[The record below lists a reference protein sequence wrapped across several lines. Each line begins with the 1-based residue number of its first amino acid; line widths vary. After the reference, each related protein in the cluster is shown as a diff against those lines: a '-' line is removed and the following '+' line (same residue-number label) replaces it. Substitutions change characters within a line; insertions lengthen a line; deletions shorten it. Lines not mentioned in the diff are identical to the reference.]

1 MGDSSE
7 VHLLR
12 AGRWLPAAGLLVV
25 LLAACGGGD
34 AGEEDAAGGRT
45 STASAQAVAAIAKN
59 YFARRLELNPLLA
72 SELGETAHDAEFG
85 DFLSATWLA
94 DSLANEQDTA
104 AALRRIDPA
113 RLPPRARFTHAAL
126 LSRTATEIEGFRYP
140 SELLVLDPF
149 DDLPGRFA
157 REPRP
162 GAKAPLADVA
172 AYDAYL
178 QRLDGFVA
186 WVDQA
191 INNLRLGTAKGIVH
205 PRVIVD
211 RSLPGLAAV
220 AAAQPTETAFWAPM
234 RSFPAGVPMADRARL
249 ARELDLR
256 LRERVLPAYARLHRF
271 LGTEYLPSAREAVA
285 FADLPGGA
293 AWYAYLVRAN
303 SRSTATPA
311 DVHAA
316 ALARVAEWRSRAPA
330 SPGVFSPLPVRPGGF
345 LLDPVSERAWRAYLS
360 ADSPAEGAPI
370 SRAGVPP
377 TRALHIAALAAV
389 DTGVHAQGWTRERAI
404 AWLVE
409 QLGLDAAVA
418 ADHVDR
424 CIAQPARAL
433 AAFEGLD
440 FFGELRRVAIA
451 GGGAAADHTEFARR
465 VVESLWMP
473 LPVLGEAVLDKPA
486 NPTQ

>member
-1 MGDSSE
+1 M
-7 VHLLR
+7 
-12 AGRWLPAAGLLVV
+12 
-25 LLAACGGGD
+25 
-34 AGEEDAAGGRT
+34 
-45 STASAQAVAAIAKN
+45 AAIAEN

-72 SELGETAHDAEFG
+72 SELGETAHEAEFG
-85 DFLSATWLA
+85 DYLSATWLA

-113 RLPPRARFTHAAL
+113 RLPPRARFMHAAL
-126 LSRTATEIEGFRYP
+126 LSRTATEIEGYRYP

-162 GAKAPLADVA
+162 GANAPLADVA

-191 INNLRLGTAKGIVH
+191 INNLRLGIAKEVVH
-205 PRVIVD
+205 PRVIVEH
-211 RSLPGLAAV
+211 SLPGLAAV
-220 AAAQPTETAFWAPM
+220 AAAEPSETAFWAPM
-234 RSFPAGVPMADRARL
+234 RSFPIDLPMAERARL
-249 ARELDLR
+249 ARELELR

-271 LGTEYLPSAREAVA
+271 LATEYLPSARAGVA

-303 SRSTATPA
+303 SQSSAPPA

-316 ALARVAEWRSRAPA
+316 ALARVAEWRSRAPV
-330 SPGVFSPLPVRPGGF
+330 SPGVLSPLPARPGGF
-345 LLDPVSERAWRAYLS
+345 LLDPVSARAWRAYLS
-360 ADSPAEGAPI
+360 ADAPAAGAPI
-370 SRAGVPP
+370 SAAGVPP
-377 TRALHIAALAAV
+377 TRALHVAALAAV
-389 DTGVHAQGWTRERAI
+389 DTGVHSQGWTRERAI
-404 AWLVE
+404 SWLVE
-409 QLGLDAAVA
+409 QLGLDAGVA

-433 AAFEGLD
+433 AELAGLG
-440 FFGELRRVAIA
+440 FFGELRRAAIA
-451 GGGAAADHTEFARR
+451 GGSAAADDDAEFTRR

-473 LPVLGEAVLDKPA
+473 LPVLGEAVLDEPPK
-486 NPTQ
+486 PTQ